1 MLIDSHAHITYDS
14 LSAGD
19 IVSNMAN
26 DDLYAIVTIGTNV
39 IESKKAVSCANKYDN
54 VYATVGIH
62 PDYTDELNDECL
74 LEIENLAKNNKKVVA
89 IGEIGLDYHTP
100 GFDAEKQKQLFLSQI
115 DIASKLNLPICV
127 HSRDASEIMYNLIK
141 DNINKLPRKGVMHCF
156 SDADEYAIKYA
167 ELGFYISFSGNI
179 TFKKRNRE
187 FIKQLPLDKI
197 IVETDAPF
205 LSPEPFRGM
214 VNSPKNVK
222 LVAQKIAYTLEMD
235 YEKFASIT
243 LANTKKLYNI
253 K

>member
-39 IESKKAVSCANKYDN
+39 VESEKAVSCANTYDN

-141 DNINKLPRKGVMHCF
+141 GNINKLPRKGVMHCF